1 MEKYSQQ
8 LSNFTTDDN
17 WCHLL
22 SSLRIPT
29 SDVQHNSRK
38 RLCPDV
44 LSVPM
49 CPHLPYL
56 TCFANYTKLWRLYRK
71 NKNISIQAS

>member
-22 SSLRIPT
+22 FSLGIPA
-29 SDVQHNSRK
+29 SGVQHNSLK
-38 RLCPDV
+38 CLCPDV
-44 LSVPM
+44 PRVPM
-49 CPHLPYL
+49 CPHLPYML
-56 TCFANYTKLWRLYRK
+56 IYIYNQHLRI
-71 NKNISIQAS
+71 NIINVVESN